1 MSHFILRSADLDAAR
16 RVAEFEAACAHVCQL
31 QIEPGEGEFSS
42 RTSIAL
48 AGGLVMADTAHS
60 DCITRRT
67 MALAAGTGDNLLLHI
82 PFTGGFT
89 IRQRGGAEHEL
100 RPGQI
105 YLDPSEVPGTAR
117 FHGAETHGFYLSIP
131 RGLLGATGGLP
142 LREQVALTPQ
152 WRLMLAYARG
162 IHAEAAAL
170 SPEDLET
177 CANHL
182 QDLVLLAIG
191 ADRDAEQIAR
201 GRGAR
206 VARLRAIRADI
217 ERNLTSPDLAPG
229 WIAAR
234 HGISPRY
241 LRGLF
246 ADEGTSF
253 SDHVMRRRLM
263 LAHGRLSDPAL
274 FGVPVSRIAAE
285 AGFGDLSW
293 FNQRFRQ
300 AFGRTP
306 TDIRNLAIG
315 RLRDGPGSA

>member
-16 RVAEFEAACAHVCQL
+16 RVAEFEAACAHICQL

-48 AGGLVMADTAHS
+48 AGGVVMAETAHS
-60 DCITRRT
+60 DCITRRS

-82 PFTGGFT
+82 AFSGGFT

-105 YLDPSEVPGTAR
+105 YLDPSEVPGIAR

-131 RGLLGATGGLP
+131 RAVLGAARGLP
-142 LREQVALTPQ
+142 LRDRVAMTPQ
-152 WRLMLAYARG
+152 WRLLLAYARG

-170 SPEDLET
+170 SPEDLQT
-177 CANHL
+177 CAAHM

-191 ADRDAEQIAR
+191 ANRDREQIAR

-217 ERNLTSPDLAPG
+217 ERHLTSPDLSPG

-234 HGISPRY
+234 HGISARY
-241 LRGLF
+241 LRALF

-253 SDHVMRRRLM
+253 SDHVMRQRLM
-263 LAHGRLSDPAL
+263 LAQRRLSDPTQH
-274 FGVPVSRIAAE
+274 GVPISRIASE
-285 AGFGDLSW
+285 SGFGDLSW
-293 FNQRFRQ
+293 FNQCFRQ
-300 AFGRTP
+300 VLGQTP
-306 TDIRNLAIG
+306 SDTRALAAL
-315 RLRDGPGSA
+315 RLRDGSA